1 MTIGD
6 MAPAPGDMTKLVSIH
21 TGNNIH
27 PAVAHHCTDAAKD
40 QADHR
45 GGVNVSNRRTFHI
58 LNLIA
63 KLSSLSQLRSTE
75 MRMIMI

>member
-6 MAPAPGDMTKLVSIH
+6 MAPAPAADMTKLVSIH

-27 PAVAHHCTDAAKD
+27 PAVARTTDATKD

-45 GGVNVSNRRTFHI
+45 GVNVSNRRTF
-58 LNLIA
+58 LFL
-63 KLSSLSQLRSTE
+63 LVVFTF
-75 MRMIMI
+75 